1 MSNITNY
8 SDNYNFT
15 CDNLYYKINEISIL
29 LELKRFQLIKEIKK
43 ECIDFFTS
51 RQYLIS
57 AVDIIPRWMMLNLP
71 NTKNSDPLLPFNGL
85 NNTQL
90 KKDLYYFLDQKYT
103 YAQIDTIINEL
114 NLTEKFNNAIQKL
127 QFFLKS
133 TFYKNNKNNITVDL
147 KLINDFYY
155 FKLINVPKDFD
166 IMFEIKLHKTVYQ
179 KLSKKY
185 IKSDIDQITLICC
198 IIIRY
203 QALESYNQQLAVNPD
218 FYKYLRENYN
228 VEFELFGSSI
238 NCFFKNYCS
247 LFYDLEKYF
256 GSKGYFNFIHL
267 KKGFYV
273 ANPPFDEQIMK
284 NMSLQFINFLDKSK
298 FDLSILITIPVW
310 DVENYGLYEA
320 LDILKK
326 SKYVKYIENMKKKRT
341 RFYDYYKN
349 KADISPCNIY
359 FILLQNKKGEEKYN
373 IKDNLKN
380 ILLHFFPNN

>member
-1 MSNITNY
+1 MTN
-8 SDNYNFT
+8 NYIFKS
-15 CDNLYYKINEISIL
+15 DNLYYKINEISVL
-29 LELKRFQLIKEIKK
+29 LELKRYYLIQEIKK
-43 ECIDFFTS
+43 ECIDFFEAKQLNINVS
-51 RQYLIS
+51 N
-57 AVDIIPRWMMLNLP
+57 IIPRWIMLNLP
-71 NTKNSDPLLPFNGL
+71 NIKNSDPILPYNAI
-85 NNTQL
+85 NNSQL
-90 KKDLYYFLDQKYT
+90 KKDLYYFLDKKYS
-103 YAQIDTIINEL
+103 YAQIDSIIQEL
-114 NLTEKFNNAIQKL
+114 DLTGKFNNAVKNL
-127 QFFLKS
+127 QNFIKS
-133 TFYKNNKNNITVDL
+133 NLYKDNKNNITISH
-147 KLINDFYY
+147 KLLNDFYY
-155 FKLINVPKDFD
+155 FTLINIPKELE
-166 IMFEIKLHKTVYQ
+166 INFEIKLHKNVYQ
-179 KLSKKY
+179 KLNKKY
-185 IKSDIDQITLICC
+185 IKSDINIQTLLCC

-203 QALESYNQQLAVNPD
+203 QALESYNQQLAVNPE
-218 FYKYLRENYN
+218 FYKYLNEKYN

-256 GSKGYFNFIHL
+256 GSHGYFNYINI

-341 RFYDYYKN
+341 SFYDYYKN

-380 ILLHFFPNN
+380 ILLQFFPNN